1 MTLNDKEYHVIVSR
15 IMFKSDFKLAIKWL
29 ESKGYKNIKQAE
41 YYRILSKLDVEAKK
55 RLYELGEK
63 FEIVA
68 ADEIVKFLNIE
79 KQMYEEYHKEE
90 NPLNRARILQMI
102 ANLQPYITSLYD
114 QTKKVIEGDVIESV
128 KEDNILSKHPA

>member
-1 MTLNDKEYHVIVSR
+1 MALNDKEYHVIVSR

-29 ESKGYKNIKQAE
+29 ESKGFKKIKQAE

-128 KEDNILSKHPA
+128 KEDNILSQHPS